1 MEVAEQAMEPVDHGA
16 ARLGELVSAIGQQP
30 QHGAVVLGSDA
41 AQARLA
47 LGHLRHAGSVDRIG
61 LPAVASSE
69 QASPGRQRR
78 RHVQHRLP
86 VRDELLREKV
96 AETAGAFHGPDPF
109 RPALGPAQEPFE
121 HRLGCD
127 HAQLSEQT
135 TFFVERDGG
144 VRRLVRIDPDGDH
157 EQPPSDDRDQRSPR
171 RAT

>member
-1 MEVAEQAMEPVDHGA
+1 MEVSEQAMEPVDHGA

-30 QHGAVVLGSDA
+30 QHGTLVLGSDA

-47 LGHLRHAGSVDRIG
+47 LGHPRHAGSVDRIG
-61 LPAVASSE
+61 LAAVASSE

-78 RHVQHRLP
+78 RHVQHHLL

-96 AETAGAFHGPDPF
+96 AETGGAFDGPDPF
-109 RPALGPAQEPFE
+109 GPAQEPFE
-121 HRLGCD
+121 HGFGRD
-127 HAQLSEQT
+127 HAQLTEHA
-135 TFFVERDGG
+135 TFFVERDRS
-144 VRRLVRIDPDGDH
+144 VRRLVGIDPDGDH